1 MDKSPFTHLTHS
13 SSCVCVENIMNHL
26 PMQKKIGSSPTMRE
40 KNKNL
45 HGFPEGLRRWE
56 FLHPSAW
63 EA

>member
-1 MDKSPFTHLTHS
+1 MDKSPLTHLTHS
-13 SSCVCVENIMNHL
+13 SSCVCWEHDEPLTNA
-26 PMQKKIGSSPTMRE
+26 KKDRILSTMRE

-56 FLHPSAW
+56 FLHLSAW